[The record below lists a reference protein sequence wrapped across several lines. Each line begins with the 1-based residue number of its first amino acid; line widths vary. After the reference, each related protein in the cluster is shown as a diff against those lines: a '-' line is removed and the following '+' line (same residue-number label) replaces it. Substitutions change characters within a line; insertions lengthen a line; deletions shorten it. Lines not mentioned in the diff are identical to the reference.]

1 MEASNEEKRLNLN
14 QKCSEISLHFVYFC
28 DPCHISEIKSILHIY
43 NNNGV
48 DLSLVHLLIHSNA
61 VSKNGLFT
69 NSKGDTMKL
78 QKTFLHSMIV
88 AGLSVAAFAAQAGQ
102 YPDLPV
108 GIKSG
113 GGALIGDTVYV
124 GLGSGAN
131 KFYAL
136 NLKSAQ
142 EGWKEIAAFPGG
154 DRSQPVVSAVD
165 GKLYVFGGLQKNE
178 KGELQ
183 LVNDAYSYNPQDN
196 TWTKLPTRSPLGLV
210 GATGVNYGDKVF
222 VVGGSNLSIFNG
234 YFQDYTAAGTDKAKQ
249 EAVMGAY
256 FNQRPQDYFFNTT
269 FFSYQP
275 STNKWRNEGQLPF
288 SGRAGAAVTVKGDVI
303 TVINGE
309 IKPGLRTAEASQGKF
324 NKYGTVDWK
333 KLPNLPA
340 PEKGSVQEGLAG
352 AYAGYSNGH
361 LLVTGGANFP
371 GATKQFKEGQLFAH
385 KGLKKAY
392 PAEVFSLDKGKWKQ
406 IGTLPY
412 GSGYGVAVSYDNKV
426 LLIGGETDGG
436 KPLTAVRTISFDGKK
451 LTVE

>member
-1 MEASNEEKRLNLN
+1 
-14 QKCSEISLHFVYFC
+14 
-28 DPCHISEIKSILHIY
+28 
-43 NNNGV
+43 
-48 DLSLVHLLIHSNA
+48 
-61 VSKNGLFT
+61 
-69 NSKGDTMKL
+69 MKL
-78 QKTFLHSMIV
+78 QKTVLHSMIV
-88 AGLSVAAFAAQAGQ
+88 AGLSLAAFAAQAGQ

-124 GLGSGAN
+124 GLGSGAD

-136 NLKSAQ
+136 NLKDAKA
-142 EGWKEIAAFPGG
+142 GWKEIAAFPGG

-196 TWTKLPTRSPLGLV
+196 TWSKLPTRSPLGLV
-210 GATGVNYGDKVF
+210 GATGVNYGDKVY
-222 VVGGSNLSIFNG
+222 VIGGSNLSIFNG
-234 YFQDYTAAGTDKAKQ
+234 YFQDYTAAGDDQAKKD
-249 EAVMGAY
+249 AVMAAY

-288 SGRAGAAVTVKGDVI
+288 SGRAGAAVTVNGDVL

-309 IKPGLRTAEASQGKF
+309 IKPGLRTAETEQGKF
-324 NKYGTVDWK
+324 NKHGTVDWK
-333 KLPNLPA
+333 ILPNLPE
-340 PEKGSVQEGLAG
+340 PQKGTAQDGLAG

-371 GATKQFKEGQLFAH
+371 GATKQFKEGKLFAH
-385 KGLKKAY
+385 QGLKKAY
-392 PAEVFSLDKGKWKQ
+392 QTAVYSLDKGKWKV
-406 IGTLPY
+406 IGNLPA
-412 GSGYGVAVSYDNKV
+412 GAGYGVSVSYGNKV

-436 KPLTAVRTISFDGKK
+436 KALTSVQELSFDGKK